1 MTGID
6 TIISFL
12 SIFLVEYQEVK
23 LISELNK
30 IFNFDHNVFLLDSS
44 VDINHFIDTREVI
57 PRSLYVFKKVDG
69 KITGLES
76 VTNITS
82 KNTFMIVV
90 PEGSN
95 FDNNLNLFQQIKKIQ
110 KLQINMKIG
119 IFFPH
124 FASMDDLKML
134 FEWCKEQ
141 LIVNVFAASY
151 AYPDAALSVHPDDL
165 LNIFTFHPFGA
176 FEVKNV
182 TDAETYDSYFPS
194 LNSNFQQH
202 ELRLGRRF
210 SYPTNEALWLTIFR
224 LMNASFV
231 IVPVSSSSES
241 TEKRID
247 IIPNLYQILA
257 FMKNLSFHIYPLRM
271 EAQVI
276 VVPEAL
282 PYTEFSAYVRTLT
295 SDTFFGYSLI
305 TIAAIMLFLSAIR
318 YIKQKKILFFQSVAD
333 VLHLLMNDNSFIKYQ
348 RLSLAE
354 AVIIVPLTF
363 IGLVIVN
370 GILSNLKSYLTQP
383 VLQPQI
389 NTIEEIYR
397 SPFPIVA
404 WNGWKSQ
411 LVDALTRTTNHKD
424 WNDKILALKDAEFF
438 EQLQMFNASASFLA
452 DQRYSQWV
460 IEIQKRLKIKGFHNP
475 KIQMFN
481 YLVGY
486 HVFYKFLF
494 FERLHEIVLRIQS
507 TGLWDV
513 WWRIDYVGIRNKI
526 LERNVERF
534 KDQNKTL
541 VANFEFPMLVVYGWL
556 LSVIVFVIEIVW
568 KNFKLSQMKKLQ
580 RIFVKKLR
588 QFLRILRDK
597 FRY

>member
-1 MTGID
+1 MTGVD
-6 TIISFL
+6 AIISLL

-30 IFNFDHNVFLLDSS
+30 NFNFDHNVLLLDSS
-44 VDINHFIDTREVI
+44 VDINSFIDTREVI
-57 PRSLYVFKKVDG
+57 PRSLYVFQSVDG
-69 KITGLES
+69 KIIGLDS

-90 PEGSN
+90 PDGSN
-95 FDNNLNLFQQIKKIQ
+95 FDNNLNLLQQIKKIQ
-110 KLQINMKIG
+110 KLHINMKIG

-124 FASMDDLKML
+124 FASMDDLKTM

-141 LIVNVFAASY
+141 LIVNIFAACY
-151 AYPDAALSVHPDDL
+151 AYPDAVSSVHPDDL

-182 TDAETYDSYFPS
+182 TDCETYDSYFPS

-202 ELRLGRRF
+202 QLRLGKRF
-210 SYPTNEALWLTIFR
+210 DYPTTEGLWLTIFR

-231 IVPVSSSSES
+231 IVSVDSRAEGI
-241 TEKRID
+241 EKQID
-247 IIPNLYQILA
+247 ITPNLYRIQA
-257 FMKNLSFHIYPLRM
+257 FIKDLGYHIYPLRM

-282 PYTEFSAYVRTLT
+282 PYAEFSAYVRTLT

-305 TIAAIMLFLSAIR
+305 TIAVVMVFLSAIR

-333 VLHLLMNDNSFIKYQ
+333 VLNLLMNDNCFIKYQ
-348 RLSLAE
+348 RLPLAE
-354 AVIIVPLTF
+354 VFIIVPLSF

-370 GILSNLKSYLTQP
+370 GILSNLNSYLTQP
-383 VLQPQI
+383 VIQPQI

-404 WNGWKSQ
+404 WDQGWKNL
-411 LVDALTRTTNHKD
+411 LVNALTRTTNHKD
-424 WNDKILALKDAEFF
+424 WNDKILALNKTEFF
-438 EQLQMFNASASFLA
+438 KQLQMYNVSTSFLA

-460 IEIQKRLKIKGFHNP
+460 IQIQKRLNIKGFYNP
-475 KIQMFN
+475 RIQMFN

-486 HVFYKFLF
+486 DVFYKFLF

-507 TGLWDV
+507 AGLWDI
-513 WWRIDYVGIRNKI
+513 WWRRDYVGIRKQI
-526 LERNVERF
+526 LERNVERL
-534 KDQNKTL
+534 KHQDKKL
-541 VANFEFPMLVVYGWL
+541 VTNFEFPMLVVYGWL

-568 KNFKLSQMKKLQ
+568 KNFKLSEMKKL
-580 RIFVKKLR
+580 
-588 QFLRILRDK
+588 
-597 FRY
+597 

>member
-1 MTGID
+1 MTGVD
-6 TIISFL
+6 TIVSLL

-44 VDINHFIDTREVI
+44 VNTNRFIDTREVI
-57 PRSLYVFKKVDG
+57 PRSLYVFQNVDG

-90 PEGSN
+90 PEGAN

-124 FASMDDLKML
+124 FASVDDLKTL
-134 FEWCKEQ
+134 FEWCKKQ
-141 LIVNVFAASY
+141 LIVNIFAVFY
-151 AYPDAALSVHPDDL
+151 AYSDDF
-165 LNIFTFHPFGA
+165 LNIFTFHPFGK

-182 TDAETYDSYFPS
+182 TDCETYDSYFPS

-202 ELRLGRRF
+202 QLRLGRPF
-210 SYPTNEALWLTIFR
+210 DYPTTEGLWLTIFS

-231 IVPVSSSSES
+231 LVRVDSKPES
-241 TEKRID
+241 IEKGID
-247 IIPNLYQILA
+247 IIPNLFRIQALR
-257 FMKNLSFHIYPLRM
+257 KDLSYHIYPLRM

-295 SDTFFGYSLI
+295 SDTFFSYSLI
-305 TIAAIMLFLSAIR
+305 TIAVVMLLLSAIR
-318 YIKQKKILFFQSVAD
+318 YIKQKKILFFQSVTD
-333 VLHLLMNDNSFIKYQ
+333 VLNLLMNDNVFIKYQ

-354 AVIIVPLTF
+354 ASIIVPLTF
-363 IGLVIVN
+363 IGLIIVN
-370 GILSNLKSYLTQP
+370 GILSNLKSHLTQP

-389 NTIEEIYR
+389 NSIEEIYR
-397 SPFPIVA
+397 SPFPIAA
-404 WNGWKSQ
+404 WEQGWKNL
-411 LVDALTRTTNHKD
+411 LVGALTNTTNHKD
-424 WNDKILALKDAEFF
+424 WNDKILALKEAEFF
-438 EQLQMFNASASFLA
+438 KQLQMYNASTSFLA

-460 IEIQKRLKIKGFHNP
+460 IQIQKRLNIKGFHNP

-486 HVFYKFLF
+486 DIFYKFLF
-494 FERLHEIVLRIQS
+494 FERLHDVVLRIQS
-507 TGLWDV
+507 AGLWDI
-513 WWRIDYVGIRNKI
+513 WWRKDYVGIRSKI
-526 LERNVERF
+526 LERNGERL
-534 KDQNKTL
+534 KDQDKNL
-541 VANFEFPMLVVYGWL
+541 VTNFEFPMLVVYGWL
-556 LSVIVFVIEIVW
+556 LSVVVFVIEIVW
-568 KNFKLSQMKKLQ
+568 KNFRLSQIKKLQ

-588 QFLRILRDK
+588 QFWRILRDN